1 MVVDW
6 RALAGA
12 AAGLLLTVAGH
23 AYFVGKWL
31 GRFTERV
38 TVLLETHDKRLERLE
53 YNEDRRK
60 A

>member
-6 RALAGA
+6 RALAA
-12 AAGLLLTVAGH
+12 SVAGLLLTVAGH

-38 TVLLETHDKRLERLE
+38 TVLLETHDDRIKRLEH
-53 YNEDRRK
+53 NEDRRK
-60 A
+60 E